1 MRLLEEELGV
11 DILVRSGNRIVGM
24 TEAGTAIVQA
34 GRRALV
40 EARQIEEIAREAT
53 HQNRGQ
59 FTVATT
65 HLHVRYSLLPVIKT
79 FAQKYPNVQ
88 LKLLQGAPAEIATRV
103 SSGEADVGI
112 STGTDDL
119 TRQCVSL
126 DAYPLYRCVIAP
138 RRHPLLRRKR
148 PTLRDL
154 AAYPLIIYD
163 PSFSSGSVVTGTF
176 EAAGITPNVVLSAMD
191 ADVIKAYVGAG
202 VGIAVLQKLAFDPA
216 RDLDIGALGVDHLFP
231 PSTAKLI
238 LSPAKYLRRYMF
250 DFIEMVAPTWTP
262 KKVREALVAR

>member
-1 MRLLEEELGV
+1 MKLQQLRYLCAVVEHGFNITDASAALHTSQPGISKQMRLLEEELGV
-11 DILVRSGNRIVGM
+11 GILVRSGNRIVGM

-138 RRHPLLRRKR
+138 RGHPLLRRKR

-163 PSFSSGSVVTGTF
+163 PSFSSGSVVTGAF

-202 VGIAVLQKLAFDPA
+202 VGIAVCKSSPSIRPA
-216 RDLDIGALGVDHLFP
+216 ISTSARSASTICFRRRP
-231 PSTAKLI
+231 PS
-238 LSPAKYLRRYMF
+238 
-250 DFIEMVAPTWTP
+250 
-262 KKVREALVAR
+262 